1 MNAEKATYS
10 VNECAEI
17 LGISAPSL
25 YKLIH
30 EISSF
35 PVLRVGK
42 RILIPKAAFENWL
55 NTPENYQKNKD

>member
-1 MNAEKATYS
+1 MNVEKVTYS

-30 EISSF
+30 EFSDF
-35 PVLRVGK
+35 PVLNAGK
-42 RILIPKAAFENWL
+42 RVLIPKVAFEKWL
-55 NTPENYQKNKD
+55 NNPENYQKNKD